1 MVLVI
6 TVQLARSHQEIRSHA
21 KVPIVEMERFYRGTA
36 SVLAVLPGKNHTLM
50 VRILPVISAL
60 NLLSFASMVAVS
72 SVL

>member
-21 KVPIVEMERFYRGTA
+21 KVPIVEMERFSRGTA
-36 SVLAVLPGKNHTLM
+36 SVLAVLLGKSLTVM
-50 VRILPVISAL
+50 VRIVLVISAL
-60 NLLSFASMVAVS
+60 SLLCLASMVAVS